1 MNKFKELGATLDE
14 EFQKTQ
20 DQIIK
25 VKNIAQELHNVNACK
40 IKNLEERLDRQNQ
53 RNKSISNILR
63 ELADRLGEEI

>member
-1 MNKFKELGATLDE
+1 MNKFKEIGAALDE

-20 DQIIK
+20 DQIIE
-25 VKNIAQELHNVNACK
+25 VRNITNELYNVNACK
-40 IKNLEERLDRQNQ
+40 IRDLEERLNRQNQ

>member
-1 MNKFKELGATLDE
+1 MNKFKELGAALDE

-20 DQIIK
+20 DQIIE

-40 IKNLEERLDRQNQ
+40 IKDLEERLDRQNQ
-53 RNKSISNILR
+53 RNITISNILR

>member
-1 MNKFKELGATLDE
+1 MNKFKELSSALDE

-20 DQIIK
+20 DQIIE
-25 VKNIAQELHNVNACK
+25 VKNIAHELHYINACK
-40 IKNLEERLDRQNQ
+40 IKDLEERLDRQNQ